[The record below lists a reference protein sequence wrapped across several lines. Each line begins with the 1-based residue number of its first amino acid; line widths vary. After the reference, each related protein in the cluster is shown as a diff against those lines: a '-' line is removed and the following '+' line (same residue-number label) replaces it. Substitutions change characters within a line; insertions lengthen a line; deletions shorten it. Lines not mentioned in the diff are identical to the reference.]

1 MLEDRLDVTEAKSR
15 ASTSATFSPR
25 VAASSADPEPPPPPP
40 ITTTS
45 NCSLPRRS
53 QAAARCS
60 GPRNEPGRVC
70 ALAGT
75 RIGSLTAQSPVGY
88 SSVGRW
94 AQGYLTWA
102 NCRASVQVIVRHQ
115 PSRRLGDR
123 ARQRRVHAQGLRQ
136 VVYRQAVLHSHG
148 NRQDQLRG

>member
-25 VAASSADPEPPPPPP
+25 VAASSADPEPTTPPP

-70 ALAGT
+70 SLAGT

-94 AQGYLTWA
+94 PQGYLPWLNRPAPPHRCVPLAAARLGGAPT
-102 NCRASVQVIVRHQ
+102 ASSRGGSVHVIVRH
-115 PSRRLGDR
+115 
-123 ARQRRVHAQGLRQ
+123 
-136 VVYRQAVLHSHG
+136 
-148 NRQDQLRG
+148 

>member
-70 ALAGT
+70 SLAGT
-75 RIGSLTAQSPVGY
+75 RIGSLTARSPVGY
-88 SSVGRW
+88 SSVDLLV
-94 AQGYLTWA
+94 QGYLA
-102 NCRASVQVIVRHQ
+102 RSVQVIVCHQ
-115 PSRRLGDR
+115 ASRRLGDR
-123 ARQRRVHAQGLRQ
+123 AGQRRIHAQ
-136 VVYRQAVLHSHG
+136 
-148 NRQDQLRG
+148 